1 MAQIGITGAAERAEA
16 PTAVRWKVFAFVAV
30 LTVINLADRTS
41 LSVGMPAI
49 AKELGLS
56 PAMQGVLLSAFFW
69 SYALLQ
75 IPGGWLID
83 RMGPSRIIAGS
94 TLLWGVFQTAAMFAM
109 NGFTLLLTRIGLG
122 VAEAPLF
129 PAGGKL
135 NALWL
140 APQERARG
148 AVIMDSGSY
157 LGAALG
163 GAAIAWLIYALE
175 SWRLAFGIAGV
186 VTIGLGFLAWRLLR
200 DDPAAHPGVNAAEL
214 AQIRAPAPQEAAEKG
229 RTGDAVAARV
239 VAPMMLGRF
248 GWAMMNFG
256 LLTWGPSY
264 LAQARGLDLKAMGA
278 ATFVIFGAGFL
289 GALTAGFL
297 ADALQKRGLRRGVTL
312 KLLLT
317 ISGLGTLA
325 GFLLL
330 PHVAEAGTAVA
341 LLAAT
346 DFLLC
351 FGSLYWSLPAML
363 APPGKEGTVGG
374 FMNCAG
380 SVGGIVVPI
389 AAGLILQATGAYA
402 AVLTFFAGCAAT
414 YVIGTLAIPF
424 ARRGAAR

>member
-1 MAQIGITGAAERAEA
+1 MAQIEVAAAARTEA
-16 PTAVRWKVFAFVAV
+16 PSSVRWKVFAFVAV

-49 AKELGLS
+49 AKELELS

-94 TLLWGVFQTAAMFAM
+94 TLLWGVFQTAAMFAV

-122 VAEAPLF
+122 VSEAPLF

-175 SWRLAFGIAGV
+175 SWRLAFGIAGI
-186 VTIGLGFLAWRLLR
+186 VTIALGFAAWRLLR
-200 DDPAAHPGVNAAEL
+200 DDPAKHPGVNAAEL
-214 AQIRAPAPQEAAEKG
+214 AHIRAPAPQEAAEKG

-297 ADALQKRGLRRGVTL
+297 ADALQKRGLRRGIAL

-317 ISGLGTLA
+317 ISGLGTLV

-363 APPGKEGTVGG
+363 APPGREGTVGG

-414 YVIGTLAIPF
+414 YVVGTLAIPF